1 MANTA
6 TVDWIKALKVCASIR
21 HSLMDLEDRGA
32 DDPSP
37 ALRVEVS
44 EGAHVCKAKGEGVR
58 LYNTCL
64 NTVQIMV
71 TIHPLPPSPPS
82 SASTGRWQSPAHL
95 PPGTASTWQS
105 AIDVITVL
113 DL

>member
-6 TVDWIKALKVCASIR
+6 MVDWIKALKVCVSIR
-21 HSLMDLEDRGA
+21 HSLMDLEDRRA

-44 EGAHVCKAKGEGVR
+44 EGAHVCKGEGVR
-58 LYNTCL
+58 LYNQCL
-64 NTVQIMV
+64 NTVQI
-71 TIHPLPPSPPS
+71 TIHRLPPSPPS